1 MQVKITPSPL
11 AGTVQLPPSKSFA
24 IRALICSALSGGG
37 SVAPLGTSADIAATV
52 QALADLAAGR
62 DEIFCNESG
71 SLVRFLI
78 PVAAALGKSVTF
90 TGAGRLP
97 RRPLDAFST
106 LLPQHGVQVQTDGG
120 LPFSITGKLRPGQY
134 EIAGNVSSQYL
145 TGLLLALPLLDGDSA
160 VLLTTELESKPYIDI
175 TLQVMAAFGVQVRPT
190 DFGYLV
196 RGNQQYKP
204 VDFTVESDWSHAA
217 FFMAAGTVGQ
227 EIEIAGLNP
236 ASTQGDKAVC
246 AMMERFGARVEVHD
260 RIVRCCGGELRSA
273 EIDARDIP
281 DMVPA
286 LAVTAAFAKG
296 TTRITG
302 AGRLRFKE
310 SDRLQSVALNLR
322 AMGVQVEELPDGLV
336 IHGTG
341 AVQGGTV
348 DGCNDHRIVM
358 AFSVAAAYA
367 AGDSVIKQAESIN
380 KTYPAFFEDFCALGG
395 KADVISNR

>member
-1 MQVKITPSPL
+1 M
-11 AGTVQLPPSKSFA
+11 
-24 IRALICSALSGGG
+24 
-37 SVAPLGTSADIAATV
+37 
-52 QALADLAAGR
+52 
-62 DEIFCNESG
+62 
-71 SLVRFLI
+71 RFLI

-97 RRPLDAFST
+97 QRPLDAFAT

-134 EIAGNVSSQYL
+134 KIAGNVSSQYL

-190 DFGYLV
+190 EFGYLV
-196 RGNQQYKP
+196 RGNQQYES

-227 EIEIAGLNP
+227 KIEIAGLNP

-246 AMMERFGARVEVHD
+246 AMMERFGARVEVRD
-260 RIVRCCGGELRSA
+260 RIVRCCGGELRPA

-286 LAVTAAFAKG
+286 LAVTAAFAMG

-302 AGRLRFKE
+302 A
-310 SDRLQSVALNLR
+310 
-322 AMGVQVEELPDGLV
+322 
-336 IHGTG
+336 
-341 AVQGGTV
+341 
-348 DGCNDHRIVM
+348 
-358 AFSVAAAYA
+358 
-367 AGDSVIKQAESIN
+367 
-380 KTYPAFFEDFCALGG
+380 
-395 KADVISNR
+395 

>member
-1 MQVKITPSPL
+1 M
-11 AGTVQLPPSKSFA
+11 
-24 IRALICSALSGGG
+24 
-37 SVAPLGTSADIAATV
+37 
-52 QALADLAAGR
+52 
-62 DEIFCNESG
+62 
-71 SLVRFLI
+71 
-78 PVAAALGKSVTF
+78 
-90 TGAGRLP
+90 
-97 RRPLDAFST
+97 
-106 LLPQHGVQVQTDGG
+106 
-120 LPFSITGKLRPGQY
+120 
-134 EIAGNVSSQYL
+134 
-145 TGLLLALPLLDGDSA
+145 
-160 VLLTTELESKPYIDI
+160 
-175 TLQVMAAFGVQVRPT
+175 
-190 DFGYLV
+190 
-196 RGNQQYKP
+196 
-204 VDFTVESDWSHAA
+204 
-217 FFMAAGTVGQ
+217 GQ

-246 AMMERFGARVEVHD
+246 AMMERFGARVEVRD
-260 RIVRCCGGELRSA
+260 RIVRCCGGELRPA

-395 KADVISNR
+395 KADVISNS

>member
-24 IRALICSALSGGG
+24 IRALICSALAGGG

-97 RRPLDAFST
+97 RRPLDAFAT

-120 LPFSITGKLRPGQY
+120 LPFSVTGKLRPGQY

-204 VDFTVESDWSHAA
+204 VDFTVESDWSH
-217 FFMAAGTVGQ
+217 
-227 EIEIAGLNP
+227 GLNP

-246 AMMERFGARVEVHD
+246 AMMERFGARVEVRD
-260 RIVRCCGGELRSA
+260 RIVRCCGGALRPA

-367 AGDSVIKQAESIN
+367 AGDSVIQQAESIN

>member
-1 MQVKITPSPL
+1 M
-11 AGTVQLPPSKSFA
+11 
-24 IRALICSALSGGG
+24 
-37 SVAPLGTSADIAATV
+37 
-52 QALADLAAGR
+52 
-62 DEIFCNESG
+62 
-71 SLVRFLI
+71 I

-97 RRPLDAFST
+97 RRPLDAFAT

-246 AMMERFGARVEVHD
+246 AMMERFGARVEVRD
-260 RIVRCCGGELRSA
+260 RIVRCCGGELCPA